1 MKRKYISSYL
11 LDGLTYL
18 STALTVFALG
28 LIFFFLIREGI
39 GLLRPSLLTG
49 DYFEQKYISSLP
61 EDFSFYTGELPTPD
75 DNDFVIDN
83 YGIIVEE
90 SIDKAGAPVI
100 RVKYIADDSPLRSL
114 LNENP
119 AFQDESLSLETG
131 MVINRVAYENQPSSL
146 PSRGAEAMVSTM
158 NNPENIIRQFDF
170 GVEGGG
176 IRGSIIATVYLIL
189 MTLVIAL
196 PVGVL
201 TALYFNEFAPKNKLT
216 NTMRSFIEVLT
227 GVPSII
233 YGLLGIAVFVPLTT
247 SLFQINSSN
256 LVAGALTLAV
266 ILLPVI
272 IRTTEESLKT
282 VPNSHRFASLAL
294 GANKT
299 QTTFKVVL
307 PQAFSGILT
316 ATFLGIGRVI
326 GESAAL
332 IFVLGT
338 AIKDQVRIL
347 EPATSLAVHIFTV
360 MSNEPANVE
369 LATAIGVI
377 ILTIV
382 LILNLSIKLTVYVLD
397 RRKRRA

>member
-1 MKRKYISSYL
+1 MKRKYLSSYF
-11 LDGLTYL
+11 LDGLTYV
-18 STALTVFALG
+18 STFLTVFALG

-39 GLLRPSLLTG
+39 GLLRPSLLTS

-61 EDFSFYTGELPTPD
+61 ADFEYYSGELPNPD
-75 DNDFVIDN
+75 SDDYVIDN

-90 SIDKAGAPVI
+90 SIDKAGALVI
-100 RVKYIADDSPLRSL
+100 RVKYIAEDSPLRNL
-114 LNENP
+114 ENENP
-119 AFQDESLSLETG
+119 AFQDDALSLEVG

-146 PSRGAEAMVSTM
+146 PSRGAEAMVETM
-158 NNPENIIRQFDF
+158 NNTDNMIRQFDF

-176 IRGSIIATVYLIL
+176 IRGSIIATVYLIF

-196 PVGVL
+196 PIGVL

-247 SLFQINSSN
+247 TLFQINSSN

-332 IFVLGT
+332 IFVIGT
-338 AIKDQVRIL
+338 AIKDQVKIL

-360 MSNEPANVE
+360 MSNEPANIE

-382 LILNLSIKLTVYVLD
+382 LILNLSIKLTVYLFD

>member
-1 MKRKYISSYL
+1 MLKKPTWSTV

-18 STALTVFALG
+18 STFITVFALF
-28 LIFFFLIREGI
+28 LIVFFLLREGS
-39 GLLRPSLLTG
+39 GLLRPSLLTS
-49 DYFEQKYISSLP
+49 DYFEQKYIASLP
-61 EDFSFYTGELPTPD
+61 DDFNFYTGALPEPRAD
-75 DNDFVIDN
+75 QYAVDN

-100 RVKYIADDSPLRSL
+100 RLVHIAEDSPLTNL
-114 LNENP
+114 VNENP
-119 AFQDESLSLETG
+119 AEEGLPVSLEVG
-131 MVINRVAYENQPSSL
+131 MVINRVAYENTGSSL
-146 PSRGAEAMVSTM
+146 RSRGAEAMGETM
-158 NNPENIIRQFDF
+158 DNPENIIRQIDF
-170 GVEGGG
+170 GIEGGG
-176 IRGSIIATVYLIL
+176 IRGSMISTLYMIA

-196 PVGVL
+196 PVGIL
-201 TALYFNEFAPKNKLT
+201 TALYFNEFAPKNRLT
-216 NTMRSFIEVLT
+216 NAMRSFIEVLT

-233 YGLLGIAVFVPLTT
+233 YGLLGIAVFVPITT
-247 SLFQINSSN
+247 TLLPTNRSN
-256 LVAGALTLAV
+256 LVAAALTLAV

-299 QTTFKVVL
+299 QTTFRVVL

-338 AIKDQVRIL
+338 AIKDEIRIL
-347 EPATSLAVHIFTV
+347 EPSTSLAVHIFTV

-369 LATAIGVI
+369 LAAAIGII
-377 ILTIV
+377 ILLIV
-382 LILNLSIKLTVYVLD
+382 LMLNLSIKLTVYLLD

>member
-1 MKRKYISSYL
+1 MKSKNMSSYL
-11 LDGLTYL
+11 LDVLTYL
-18 STALTVFALG
+18 STIITVFALG
-28 LIFFFLIREGI
+28 LILFFLIREGSALI
-39 GLLRPSLLTG
+39 RPSLLTS

-61 EDFSFYTGELPTPD
+61 DEYELYTGTLPELTED
-75 DNDFVIDN
+75 QFAIDN
-83 YGIIVEE
+83 YGLIVEE
-90 SIDKAGAPVI
+90 SRDKAGATVV
-100 RVKYIADDSPLRSL
+100 RVVYLSDNSPLRNL

-119 AFQDESLSLETG
+119 AFQNEPLSLSEG
-131 MVINRVAYENQPSSL
+131 MVINRVAYENLGSSL
-146 PSRGAEAMVSTM
+146 PSRGAAAMAEEM
-158 NNPENIIRQFDF
+158 NNTDNIIRQFDF

-189 MTLVIAL
+189 MTLIIAL

-201 TALYFNEFAPKNKLT
+201 TALYFNEFAPSNKIT
-216 NTMRSFIEVLT
+216 NSMRSFIEVLT

-233 YGLLGIAVFVPLTT
+233 YGLMGVAVFVPLTT

-256 LVAGALTLAV
+256 LIAGALTLAV

-272 IRTTEESLKT
+272 IRTTEESLRT

-369 LATAIGVI
+369 LAAAIGVI

-382 LILNLSIKLTVYVLD
+382 LILNLSIKLTVYLFD

>member
-1 MKRKYISSYL
+1 MKPKHLWSAL
-11 LDGLTYL
+11 LDGVTYL
-18 STALTVFALG
+18 STFLTVFALG

-39 GLLRPSLLTG
+39 GLLRPSLLTS

-61 EDFSFYTGELPTPD
+61 EDFDYFSGSLPEAGE
-75 DNDFVIDN
+75 NQYVIDN
-83 YGIIVEE
+83 FGLIVEE
-90 SIDKAGAPVI
+90 SRDKAGATVV
-100 RVKYIADDSPLRSL
+100 RVVYLAEDSPLQNL

-119 AFQDESLSLETG
+119 AFQDDALSLSEG
-131 MVINRVAYENQPSSL
+131 MVINRVAYENAPSSL
-146 PSRGAEAMVSTM
+146 PSRGAAAMAEDM
-158 NNPENIIRQFDF
+158 NDTDKEIRQFDF
-170 GVEGGG
+170 GLEGGG
-176 IRGSIIATVYLIL
+176 IRGSIIATVYLVF
-189 MTLVIAL
+189 MTLIIAL
-196 PVGVL
+196 PIGVL
-201 TALYFNEFAPKNKLT
+201 TALYFNEFAPKNRLT

-247 SLFQINSSN
+247 TLFQINSSN

-294 GANKT
+294 GASKT

-382 LILNLSIKLTVYVLD
+382 LILNLSIKLTVYLFD

>member
-1 MKRKYISSYL
+1 MLKKPTWSTV

-18 STALTVFALG
+18 STFITVFALL
-28 LIFFFLIREGI
+28 LIVFFLLREGS
-39 GLLRPSLLTG
+39 GLLRPSLLTS
-49 DYFEQKYISSLP
+49 DYFEQKYIASLP
-61 EDFSFYTGELPTPD
+61 DDFNLYTGDLPEPRGD
-75 DNDFVIDN
+75 QYVAEN

-100 RVKYIADDSPLRSL
+100 RLVHIAEDSPLTNL
-114 LNENP
+114 VNENP
-119 AFQDESLSLETG
+119 AEEGLPVSLEVG
-131 MVINRVAYENQPSSL
+131 MVINRVAYENTSSSL
-146 PSRGAEAMVSTM
+146 RSRGAEAMVETM
-158 NNPENIIRQFDF
+158 DNPENIIRQIDF
-170 GVEGGG
+170 GIEGGG
-176 IRGSIIATVYLIL
+176 IRGSMISTLYMIA

-196 PVGVL
+196 PVGIF
-201 TALYFNEFAPKNKLT
+201 TALYFNEFAPKNRLT
-216 NTMRSFIEVLT
+216 NAMRSFIEVLT

-233 YGLLGIAVFVPLTT
+233 YGLLGIAVFVPITT
-247 SLFQINSSN
+247 TLLPTNRSN
-256 LVAGALTLAV
+256 LVAAALTLAV

-299 QTTFKVVL
+299 QTTFRVVL

-338 AIKDQVRIL
+338 AIKDEIRIL
-347 EPATSLAVHIFTV
+347 EPSTSLAVHIFTV

-369 LATAIGVI
+369 LAAAIGII
-377 ILTIV
+377 ILLIV
-382 LILNLSIKLTVYVLD
+382 LMLNLSIKLTVYLLD
-397 RRKRRA
+397 RRKRRV

>member
-1 MKRKYISSYL
+1 MLKKPTGSNL

-18 STALTVFALG
+18 STFITVFALF
-28 LIFFFLIREGI
+28 LIVFFLLREGA
-39 GLLRPSLLTG
+39 GLLKPSLLTS

-61 EDFSFYTGELPTPD
+61 DDFDFYAGDLPEPSADQYVTE
-75 DNDFVIDN
+75 N
-83 YGIIVEE
+83 YGIVVEE

-100 RVKYIADDSPLRSL
+100 RVVHIAEDSPLTNL
-114 LNENP
+114 INQNP
-119 AFQDESLSLETG
+119 SEIGLPVSLEVG
-131 MVINRVAYENQPSSL
+131 MVINRVAYENTGSSL
-146 PSRGAEAMVSTM
+146 RSRGAEAMVETM
-158 NNPENIIRQFDF
+158 DNPENVIRQIDF

-176 IRGSIIATVYLIL
+176 IRGSIISTLYMIV
-189 MTLVIAL
+189 MTLVVAL
-196 PVGVL
+196 PVGIL
-201 TALYFNEFAPKNKLT
+201 TALYFNEFAPKNRLT

-233 YGLLGIAVFVPLTT
+233 YGLLGIAVFVPLTV
-247 SLFQINSSN
+247 SLLPTNRSN
-256 LVAGALTLAV
+256 LVAASLTLAV

-282 VPNSHRFASLAL
+282 VPDSHRFASLAL

-299 QTTFKVVL
+299 QTTFRVVL

-338 AIKDQVRIL
+338 AIKDEIRIL
-347 EPATSLAVHIFTV
+347 EPSTSLAVHIFTV

-369 LATAIGVI
+369 LAAAIGII
-377 ILTIV
+377 ILLIV
-382 LILNLSIKLTVYVLD
+382 LALNLSIKLTVYLFD

>member
-1 MKRKYISSYL
+1 MKHKHSGSLI
-11 LDGLTYL
+11 LDVLTYF
-18 STALTVFALG
+18 STLVTVFMLG
-28 LIFFFLIREGI
+28 LILFFLIREGI
-39 GLLRPSLLTG
+39 GLLRPALLTS

-61 EDFSFYTGELPTPD
+61 EDFNYYQGDLPTPD
-75 DNDFVIDN
+75 ENDYVIEP
-83 YGIIVEE
+83 YGLIVEE
-90 SIDKAGAPVI
+90 SRDKAGATVV
-100 RVKYIADDSPLRSL
+100 RVKYLSDDSPFRNL

-119 AFQDESLSLETG
+119 AFQDDSLSLEEG
-131 MVINRVAYENQPSSL
+131 MVINRVAYENTNSSL
-146 PSRGAEAMVSTM
+146 PSLGANAMAEKL
-158 NNPENIIRQFDF
+158 NNTDNVIRQLDF

-176 IRGSIIATVYLIL
+176 IRGSIIATVYLVL
-189 MTLVIAL
+189 MTLLIAL
-196 PVGVL
+196 PIGIL
-201 TALYFNEFAPKNKLT
+201 TAVYFNEFAPSNRLT
-216 NTMRSFIEVLT
+216 RAMRSFIETLT

-233 YGLLGIAVFVPLTT
+233 YGLLGIAVFVPITT
-247 SLFQINSSN
+247 SVLPTNSSN

-282 VPNSHRFASLAL
+282 VPKSHRFASLAL

-369 LATAIGVI
+369 LATAIAVI
-377 ILTIV
+377 ILSIV
-382 LILNLSIKLTVYVLD
+382 LILNLSIKLTVYLFD
-397 RRKRRA
+397 RRKRSA

>member
-1 MKRKYISSYL
+1 MKPKHLGSAL
-11 LDGLTYL
+11 LDGATYL
-18 STALTVFALG
+18 STFLTVFSLG

-39 GLLRPSLLTG
+39 GLLRPSLLTS

-61 EDFSFYTGELPTPD
+61 EDFDYFSGSLPEANED
-75 DNDFVIDN
+75 QYVIDN
-83 YGIIVEE
+83 FGLIVEE
-90 SIDKAGAPVI
+90 SRDKAGATVV
-100 RVKYIADDSPLRSL
+100 RVVYLADDSPLQNL

-119 AFQDESLSLETG
+119 AFQDDPLSLSEG
-131 MVINRVAYENQPSSL
+131 MVINRVAYENAPSSL
-146 PSRGAEAMVSTM
+146 PSRGAAAMAEDM
-158 NNPENIIRQFDF
+158 NDTDKEIRQFDF

-176 IRGSIIATVYLIL
+176 IRGSIIATVYLVF
-189 MTLVIAL
+189 MTLIIAL
-196 PVGVL
+196 PIGVL

-272 IRTTEESLKT
+272 IRTTEESLRT
-282 VPNSHRFASLAL
+282 VPKSHRFASLAL

-382 LILNLSIKLTVYVLD
+382 LILNLSIKLTVYLFD

>member
-1 MKRKYISSYL
+1 MKPKHLGSAL
-11 LDGLTYL
+11 LDGATYL
-18 STALTVFALG
+18 STFLTVFALG

-39 GLLRPSLLTG
+39 GLLRPSLLTS

-61 EDFSFYTGELPTPD
+61 EDFDYFSGSLPEANED
-75 DNDFVIDN
+75 QYVIDN
-83 YGIIVEE
+83 FGLIVEE
-90 SIDKAGAPVI
+90 SRDKAGATVV
-100 RVKYIADDSPLRSL
+100 RVVYLADDSPLQNL

-119 AFQDESLSLETG
+119 AFQDDPLSLSEG
-131 MVINRVAYENQPSSL
+131 MVINRVAYENAPSSL
-146 PSRGAEAMVSTM
+146 PSRGAAAMAEDM
-158 NNPENIIRQFDF
+158 NDTDKEIRQFDF
-170 GVEGGG
+170 GLEGGG
-176 IRGSIIATVYLIL
+176 IRGSIIATVYLVF
-189 MTLVIAL
+189 MTLIIAL
-196 PVGVL
+196 PIGVL

-272 IRTTEESLKT
+272 IRTTEESLRT

-382 LILNLSIKLTVYVLD
+382 LILNLSIKLTVYLFD

>member
-1 MKRKYISSYL
+1 MPKKITGSFL
-11 LDGLTYL
+11 LDILTYL
-18 STALTVFALG
+18 STFITVFVLAL
-28 LIFFFLIREGI
+28 IVFFLVREGAE
-39 GLLRPSLLTG
+39 LMRPSLLTS
-49 DYFEQKYISSLP
+49 DYFEQKYIASLP
-61 EDFSFYTGELPTPD
+61 ADFDYYEGTIRDARD
-75 DNDFVIDN
+75 DEFVADN
-83 YGIIVEE
+83 YGLIVEE
-90 SIDKAGAPVI
+90 SIDKAGTPVI
-100 RVKYIADDSPLRSL
+100 RVVDIADDSPLLNLR
-114 LNENP
+114 NENP
-119 AFQDESLSLETG
+119 AEQGETLRLEVG
-131 MVINRVAYENQPSSL
+131 MVINRVAYENTGSSL
-146 PSRGAEAMVSTM
+146 RSRGAEAMVETM
-158 NNPENIIRQFDF
+158 NNPDNVIRQIDF
-170 GVEGGG
+170 GIEGGG
-176 IRGSIIATVYLIL
+176 IRGSIIATLYMIV
-189 MTLVIAL
+189 MTLIIAL
-196 PVGVL
+196 PVGIL
-201 TALYFNEFAPKNKLT
+201 SALYFNEFAPKNKFTDLL
-216 NTMRSFIEVLT
+216 RSFIEVLT

-233 YGLLGIAVFVPLTT
+233 YGLLGIAVFVPITT
-247 SLFQINSSN
+247 SLLPTNRSN
-256 LVAGALTLAV
+256 LVAAAMTLAV

-299 QTTFKVVL
+299 QTTFRVVL

-369 LATAIGVI
+369 LAAAIGLI
-377 ILTIV
+377 ILLIV
-382 LILNLSIKLTVYVLD
+382 LTLNLSIKLAVYVLD

>member
-1 MKRKYISSYL
+1 MLKKPSSSNL

-18 STALTVFALG
+18 STFITVFALV
-28 LIFFFLIREGI
+28 LIVFFLVREGAQ
-39 GLLRPSLLTG
+39 LLRPSLLTS
-49 DYFEQKYISSLP
+49 DYFEQKYIASLP
-61 EDFSFYTGELPTPD
+61 EDFQLFSGELPSLRSGE
-75 DNDFVIDN
+75 VAIEN
-83 YGIIVEE
+83 YGLIVEE
-90 SIDKAGAPVI
+90 SIDKAGDPVI
-100 RVKYIADDSPLRSL
+100 RVVHLEATSPLTNM
-114 LNENP
+114 LNKNP
-119 AFQDESLSLETG
+119 SEEGMPIAIQEG
-131 MVINRVAYENQPSSL
+131 MVINRVAYENTGSSL
-146 PSRGAEAMVSTM
+146 RSRGAEAMAETM
-158 NNPENIIRQFDF
+158 NNPENIIRQIDF

-176 IRGSIIATVYLIL
+176 IRGSIIATLYLIA
-189 MTLVIAL
+189 MTLVVAL
-196 PVGVL
+196 PVGIL
-201 TALYFNEFAPKNKLT
+201 TALYFNEFAPKNRVT
-216 NTMRSFIEVLT
+216 DSMRSFIEVLT

-233 YGLLGIAVFVPLTT
+233 YGLLGIAVFVPITT
-247 SLFQINSSN
+247 TLLPTNRSN
-256 LVAGALTLAV
+256 LVAAALTLAV

-338 AIKDQVRIL
+338 AIKDQVSIL

-369 LATAIGVI
+369 LGTAIAVI

-382 LILNLSIKLTVYVLD
+382 LLLNVSIKLTVYMFD
-397 RRKRRA
+397 RRKRSA